1 MALVPAS
8 RRSEA
13 TVPSAAPARRGWSL
27 RLHLLV
33 LVLAVLLPALVAG
46 GASAWHLANSYR
58 HAFEARLQD
67 TARALALF
75 IDSELE
81 SSLTAVSAL
90 ASSPLLER
98 DDLETFAG
106 WARLIG
112 QRQGGWVVVNEAE
125 PGHRQVLNTNLPPG
139 APLPPPSPPGEGA
152 WSLIRRAVETGQPA
166 VSDLFT
172 GRGTGRSLVAVAAPA
187 RQAGQVTRVVVLT
200 LDPLALSERLRSLG
214 PSGSAFASVADSQGR
229 IVARS
234 RDHERFFGTIPP
246 SRNVPQAERE
256 RGVFRSQSVYGEPA
270 LYVAQPIPTAQGW
283 SVVVAEP
290 ESRYRASWLWPLA
303 AYAGIA
309 AAAVALAAAIATLL
323 ARRILRPVHQLLARA
338 DAVVAGGPGPLP
350 TPPATAPSS
359 VAEFERLR
367 DASERAETALARRE
381 SDFRAIFE
389 TAAVGVVEVDAVTG
403 NYLRVNRRFC
413 EIVGRDRAELLGRL
427 GPDDLCVAEDQGRS
441 AVSLAIAQDDEVEA
455 EFRFLR
461 ADGTE
466 TWVRAS
472 ASISARDA
480 EGRPLRVVSVVR
492 DVTRRKRSEEAQS
505 LLAREVDHRAK
516 NVLAVVQAALR
527 LTPRDD
533 LATYI
538 QSIQGRVAALAR
550 AHTMLAEA
558 QWSGADLRSLA
569 EAELRAF
576 LPAAGRRA
584 GDPPPGAI
592 PRAVMTGPFVML
604 SPAAAQALSMVL
616 HELATNAIKH
626 GALSAVGGRVELAWS
641 AGGPDGLLRLDWTER
656 GGPRIEQ
663 PPSIQGFGSRL
674 IAATLKGQLGGT
686 MGMLW
691 QPEGLACHIAIPLA
705 RVTSRESAPPA
716 VALPRPGD

>member
-8 RRSEA
+8 GRLEA
-13 TVPSAAPARRGWSL
+13 TPPAAEPARRRWSL
-27 RLHLLV
+27 RRHLLV

-46 GASAWHLANSYR
+46 GVSAWHLANSYR

-81 SSLTAVSAL
+81 SSLTAVAAL
-90 ASSPLLER
+90 ASSPLLDR
-98 DDLETFAG
+98 DDLEDFAA
-106 WARLIG
+106 WAHAIG
-112 QRQGGWVVVNEAE
+112 QRQGGWVVVNEAA
-125 PGHRQVLNTNLPPG
+125 PGHRQLLNTTLPAG

-152 WSLIRRAVETGQPA
+152 WSLIRRAIETGQPA

-187 RQAGQVTRVVVLT
+187 RQGDEITRVVVLT

-214 PSGSAFASVADSQGR
+214 PSGSAFASVADGQGR

-246 SRNVPQAERE
+246 SRQVPAEQRA

-270 LYVAQPIPTAQGW
+270 LYAAQPIPAAQGW

-290 ESRYRASWLWPLA
+290 ESRYRASWIWPLA

-309 AAAVALAAAIATLL
+309 AVAVGLAAAIATLL
-323 ARRILRPVHQLLARA
+323 ARRILRPVHGLLARA
-338 DAVVAGGPGPLP
+338 DAVVASGPGPLLA
-350 TPPATAPSS
+350 PPATAPSG
-359 VAEFERLR
+359 VTEFERLR
-367 DASERAETALARRE
+367 EASERAETALARRE

-403 NYLRVNRRFC
+403 HYLRVNRRFC
-413 EIVGRDRAELLGRL
+413 EIAGRDRAELLGRL
-427 GPDDLCVAEDQGRS
+427 GPDDLCVPEDQGRS
-441 AVSLAIAQDDEVEA
+441 AVSLAIAQDREVEA
-455 EFRFLR
+455 EFRLLH

-466 TWVRAS
+466 AWVRAS

-492 DVTRRKRSEEAQS
+492 DITRRKRSEEARS

-527 LTPRDD
+527 LTPRDN

-576 LPAAGRRA
+576 LPMTSGDAGAPR
-584 GDPPPGAI
+584 GAV
-592 PRAVMTGPFVML
+592 PRAVLAGPFVML
-604 SPAAAQALSMVL
+604 SPGAAQALSMVL

-626 GALSAVGGRVELAWS
+626 GALSAAGGSVDLAWL
-641 AGGPDGLLRLDWTER
+641 AGGPDGMLRLDWTER

-663 PPSIQGFGSRL
+663 PPSVQGFGSRL

-686 MGMLW
+686 VQMLW
-691 QPEGLACHIAIPLA
+691 QPDGLACHIAIPMA
-705 RVTSRESAPPA
+705 RVTSRE
-716 VALPRPGD
+716 GG